1 MTNFIK
7 YKNKT
12 IEQGIVLGTMDG
24 VVNVLGVMAG
34 LALSGTG
41 TNTIALGILSAG
53 LANAIANSSGFYVS
67 EETISH
73 DQPTIIK
80 ATLSSFATSF
90 LSAIIL
96 VLPVLLLSPVAGFI
110 TSAAIGF
117 AFLFTLGT
125 IFSTSKNKYSLGL
138 KYALIGIIAVIAGY
152 IIGEII
158 K

>member
-24 VVNVLGVMAG
+24 VVNILGVMAG
-34 LALSGTG
+34 LTLSGTSS
-41 TNTIALGILSAG
+41 NTILLGILSAG

-67 EETISH
+67 EETVSH

-90 LSAIIL
+90 IGAVVLA
-96 VLPVLLLSPVAGFI
+96 LPVIFLSPIAGFI
-110 TSAAIGF
+110 TSAIIGF
-117 AFLFTLGT
+117 ILLFTLGA
-125 IFSTSKNKYSLGL
+125 IFSEAKNKFTLGL
-138 KYALIGIIAVIAGY
+138 KYALIGLIAVAAGF
-152 IIGEII
+152 IIGEIV

>member
-12 IEQGIVLGTMDG
+12 VEQGIVLGTMDG

-34 LALSGTG
+34 LALAGTSS
-41 TNTIALGILSAG
+41 NTILLGILSAG
-53 LANAIANSSGFYVS
+53 MANAIANSSGFYVS

-80 ATLSSFATSF
+80 ATLASFVTSF
-90 LSAIIL
+90 LGAIIL
-96 VLPVLLLSPVAGFI
+96 ALPVIFLSPMAGFI
-110 TSAAIGF
+110 ASVILGF
-117 AFLFTLGT
+117 TLLFTLGT
-125 IFSTSKNKYSLGL
+125 VFSVAKNKYTLGL
-138 KYALIGIIAVIAGY
+138 KYALIGLIAVAAGY
-152 IIGEII
+152 LIGELI

>member
-34 LALSGTG
+34 LTLAGTG
-41 TNTIALGILSAG
+41 SHTIILGILSAG

-80 ATLSSFATSF
+80 ATLSSFVTSF
-90 LSAIIL
+90 LGAGIL
-96 VLPVLLLSPVAGFI
+96 ALPVIFLQPMPGFI
-110 TSAAIGF
+110 ISATIGF
-117 AFLFTLGT
+117 ALLFTLGAV
-125 IFSTSKNKYSLGL
+125 FSVSKNRYTLGL
-138 KYALIGIIAVIAGY
+138 KYALIGLIAVAAGY

-158 K
+158 R